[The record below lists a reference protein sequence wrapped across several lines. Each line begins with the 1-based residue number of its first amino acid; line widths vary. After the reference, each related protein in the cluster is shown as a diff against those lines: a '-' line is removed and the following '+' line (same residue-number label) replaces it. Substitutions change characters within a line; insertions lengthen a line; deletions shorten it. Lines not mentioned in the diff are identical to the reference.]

1 MDLPR
6 FTSGN
11 LGRLTFKDVNA
22 LCDVA
27 ERANEFLRTVEQQEK
42 GESGRKDIWAVLLGY
57 AIAPA
62 VAGAI
67 NFQEVE
73 LIRYTGTPP
82 HWVPRWMAKS
92 VGIKSGEM
100 TINGQVNFNY
110 IPCFFIQAN
119 AIQQNYRFGIPFGVA
134 RLRWHQAEN
143 GLGCWFVVAQEQ
155 RTMTFPARINN
166 YTPILGG
173 AYPRWSYQWSEV
185 RRAQNPPTAT
195 TMEDFPEQFVS
206 DGAAAGSSSV
216 NIGAAVNGAEF
227 TLTAPTVPASVS
239 LTRQPI
245 GLGDVVQMSV
255 DDSGKPFF
263 CKANAYA
270 VACI

>member
-1 MDLPR
+1 MPLPR
-6 FTSGN
+6 FNSGS
-11 LGRLTFKDVNA
+11 LGRLTFADINEMCVASENSQKVSRVNSRKA
-22 LCDVA
+22 AIEPV
-27 ERANEFLRTVEQQEK
+27 RA
-42 GESGRKDIWAVLLGY
+42 DIWAVLLGY
-57 AIAPA
+57 ASAPA
-62 VAGAI
+62 VTGAI
-67 NFQEVE
+67 NFTEVE
-73 LIRYTGTPP
+73 LIQYAGTPP
-82 HWVPRWMAKS
+82 HWVPRWQGATN
-92 VGIKSGEM
+92 GIKSGAL
-100 TINGQVNFNY
+100 TVNGATNPNY
-110 IPCFFIQAN
+110 TPCFFIQAN
-119 AIQQNYRFGIPFGVA
+119 LIQQNYRYGIPFGVA
-134 RLRWHQAEN
+134 RLRWHKATN

-166 YTPILGG
+166 YTSISGG

-206 DGAAAGSSSV
+206 DGAPVSSLSI
-216 NIGAAVNGAEF
+216 NLGAAINGAEF